1 MTVRNVGIVFSPT
14 LNIPAGVF
22 SLFLLEFPSIFI
34 KPNEEGYEE
43 PSLETVSNTDQNTHT
58 THLNAPSGGASVGLP
73 STPRKMSFDVSIA
86 AEEKRRAD
94 QQNFRNLME
103 TTRQEKQQQQQQ
115 QQQQNHERSQSPAS
129 SLNVPIEGKKKRR
142 ESTMLGLFSSSKSSS
157 SHFGKGKNEI
167 SRKLFAALLC
177 SVFDKDTNYLL
188 LTLSINLANEFFAI

>member
-43 PSLETVSNTDQNTHT
+43 PSLEALANTDQNTNV
-58 THLNAPSGGASVGLP
+58 THLNAPSGGISMGLP

-103 TTRQEKQQQQQQ
+103 TTRQEEQQQ
-115 QQQQNHERSQSPAS
+115 QQQQNHERSQSPSS
-129 SLNVPIEGKKKRR
+129 SLGVPAEGKKKKR

-157 SHFGKGKNEI
+157 HFGKGKNEI
-167 SRKLFAALLC
+167 SRKCLLFIE
-177 SVFDKDTNYLL
+177 NP
-188 LTLSINLANEFFAI
+188 